1 MNDANSKLE
10 DYSYR
15 EIMDVLAKLQ
25 EKFPAVYR
33 WFLIWELEK
42 MHGARQS
49 DSGLDQEQETNPGSP

>member
-10 DYSYR
+10 NYSHR
-15 EIMDVLAKLQ
+15 EIMVALAKLQ

-42 MHGARQS
+42 MYGARGS
-49 DSGLDQEQETNPGSP
+49 DSGLDQEQEANPGSP

>member
-15 EIMDVLAKLQ
+15 ELMDTLAKLQ

-42 MHGARQS
+42 MHGTRES
-49 DSGLDQEQETNPGSP
+49 DSGLGQEQEADSGSP